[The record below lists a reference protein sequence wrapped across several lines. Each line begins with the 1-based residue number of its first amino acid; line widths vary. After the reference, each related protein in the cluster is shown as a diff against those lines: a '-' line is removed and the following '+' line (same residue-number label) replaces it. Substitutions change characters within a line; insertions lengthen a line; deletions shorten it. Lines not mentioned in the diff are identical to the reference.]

1 MNKVFRNGEKHA
13 KGLKN
18 YRYFWN
24 SLITIIAFEIWEA
37 RFFFNSKNLDQKRK
51 RLKFLFFLKTTK
63 KKLSLSHIGPAA
75 LLTKK

>member
-24 SLITIIAFEIWEA
+24 SLITIIGFEIWEA
-37 RFFFNSKNLDQKRK
+37 RFFFTQKIWTKKGK
-51 RLKFLFFLKTTK
+51 RLKFLFFF
-63 KKLSLSHIGPAA
+63 KKLQRRSCRCP
-75 LLTKK
+75 T